1 MHITINMFC
10 SILLLSLN
18 VTVLFNSGSCVV
30 FIAMYVQLLLLE
42 YLYLSNTILPGGCR
56 TELGRYIFDPE
67 SVSKNIP
74 PYALPL
80 AAIAAAPL
88 CKNMFVCMY
97 AHLFDL

>member
-1 MHITINMFC
+1 MFC
-10 SILLLSLN
+10 SILLLSLII
-18 VTVLFNSGSCVV
+18 TVFFNSGSCVV
-30 FIAMYVQLLLLE
+30 FIAKYVKLLLLE

-74 PYALPL
+74 PYALPI

-88 CKNMFVCMY
+88 CKNMFVCTY
-97 AHLFDL
+97 VHLFDL